1 MAEAEIADPGV
12 GFGQGRGTRGKE
24 VTMTTL
30 HHDPVATRS
39 DGKPGLRVV
48 TITGREELDPSEPW
62 ETPATES
69 DIKELSTRRFERL
82 PHRPMN
88 IREVPAGALDALR
101 AVVGEV
107 GLHQLFVIP
116 RVARVAGTDQAG
128 WVLSPTE
135 VLAVGA
141 ERLAVWLNDPAGPR
155 IRADLPLGEVV
166 AMLDRT
172 VLLHGRL
179 ELITRDSS
187 VVIRYNTVGRPEIRA
202 LLQPVR
208 AASAPATTALPS
220 GTGRDPASLPHKWM
234 ALIHSTEVGQQD
246 EPMVVAAG
254 DLDDRSPHL
263 HDGVAALTAREL
275 VVATDPTPDV
285 HMAQYGFDLAVVPR
299 SRLMGID
306 GHASTLVISV
316 DAAPGRVEL
325 RIAAHASLVA
335 EAVKLLKPLA
345 ATNRS

>member
-1 MAEAEIADPGV
+1 
-12 GFGQGRGTRGKE
+12 
-24 VTMTTL
+24 MTTL
-30 HHDPVATRS
+30 HQDQSAA
-39 DGKPGLRVV
+39 GIGGAPGLRVA

-88 IREVPAGALDALR
+88 IREVPAGALEALR
-101 AVVGEV
+101 PVVGDV

-155 IRADLPLGEVV
+155 IRANLPISEVV
-166 AMLDRT
+166 ALLDRT

-179 ELITRDSS
+179 ELIGRDASI
-187 VVIRYNTVGRPEIRA
+187 VVRYNTVGRAEVRA
-202 LLQPVR
+202 LLQPIR
-208 AASAPATTALPS
+208 AMATPTAAALPS
-220 GTGRDPASLPHKWM
+220 GSGRDPASLPHKWM

-246 EPMVVAAG
+246 AAMVVAAG
-254 DLDDRSPHL
+254 DLANPEPLL
-263 HDGVAALTAREL
+263 HNGVAVLTEREL

-285 HMAQYGFDLAVVPR
+285 KMAQYGFDLAVVPR
-299 SRLMGID
+299 SRLLGLH
-306 GHASTLVISV
+306 GHGSSLVITA
-316 DAAPGRVEL
+316 DAVPGRVEL
-325 RIAAHASLVA
+325 RITAHESLVA
-335 EAVKLLKPLA
+335 DTVKVLKPLVSS
-345 ATNRS
+345 TPS

>member
-1 MAEAEIADPGV
+1 MTAVKP
-12 GFGQGRGTRGKE
+12 RGKE
-24 VTMTTL
+24 VTVTTL
-30 HHDPVATRS
+30 HQDPTAA
-39 DGKPGLRVV
+39 GIEGAPELRVV

-62 ETPATES
+62 ETPATEA

-88 IREVPAGALDALR
+88 IREVPAGALEALR
-101 AVVGEV
+101 PVVGDV

-141 ERLAVWLNDPAGPR
+141 DRLAVWLNDPEGPR
-155 IRADLPLGEVV
+155 IRANLPLSEVV
-166 AMLDRT
+166 ALLDRT

-179 ELITRDSS
+179 ELIGRDASI
-187 VVIRYNTVGRPEIRA
+187 VIRYNTVGRAEVRA
-202 LLQPVR
+202 LLQPIR
-208 AASAPATTALPS
+208 SLATPAETALPA

-234 ALIHSTEVGQQD
+234 ALVHSTEVGRQD

-254 DLDDRSPHL
+254 NLASRAPLL
-263 HDGVAALTAREL
+263 HNGVAVLTAREL

-285 HMAQYGFDLAVVPR
+285 HMAPYGFDLAVVPR
-299 SRLMGID
+299 SRLLGVD
-306 GHASTLVISV
+306 GRKSTLVITA

-335 EAVKLLKPLA
+335 ETVKLLKPLA
-345 ATNRS
+345 IAGRT

>member
-1 MAEAEIADPGV
+1 VEP
-12 GFGQGRGTRGKE
+12 RGKE
-24 VTMTTL
+24 VTVTTL
-30 HHDPVATRS
+30 HQDPTAA
-39 DGKPGLRVV
+39 GIGGAPGRRVV
-48 TITGREELDPSEPW
+48 AITGREELDPSEPW
-62 ETPATES
+62 ETPATEA

-88 IREVPAGALDALR
+88 IREVPAGALEALR
-101 AVVGEV
+101 AAVGDV

-141 ERLAVWLNDPAGPR
+141 DRLAVWLNDPAGPR
-155 IRADLPLGEVV
+155 IRATLPLNEVV
-166 AMLDRT
+166 ALLDRT

-179 ELITRDSS
+179 ELIGRDASI
-187 VVIRYNTVGRPEIRA
+187 VVRYNTVGRPEVRA
-202 LLQPVR
+202 LLQPIR
-208 AASAPATTALPS
+208 SLATPADTALPA
-220 GTGRDPASLPHKWM
+220 GAGRDPASLPHKWM
-234 ALIHSTEVGQQD
+234 ALAHSTEVGRQD

-254 DLDDRSPHL
+254 DLTNRAPLL
-263 HDGVAALTAREL
+263 HNGVAVLTAREL

-299 SRLMGID
+299 SRLLGVD
-306 GHASTLVISV
+306 GHKSTLVITA
-316 DAAPGRVEL
+316 DAKPGRVEM

-335 EAVKLLKPLA
+335 ETVKLLKPLV
-345 ATNRS
+345 TPGQS

>member
-1 MAEAEIADPGV
+1 
-12 GFGQGRGTRGKE
+12 
-24 VTMTTL
+24 VTVTTL
-30 HHDPVATRS
+30 HRDQTAARA
-39 DGKPGLRVV
+39 GGEPGLRVV
-48 TITGREELDPSEPW
+48 TITGREELDPAEPW
-62 ETPATES
+62 ETPATEA

-101 AVVGEV
+101 SVVGEV

-155 IRADLPLGEVV
+155 IRADLPLSEVV

-179 ELITRDSS
+179 ELISRDTS
-187 VVIRYNTVGRPEIRA
+187 VVVRYNTVGRPEIRA
-202 LLQPVR
+202 LLQPIR
-208 AASAPATTALPS
+208 AAAMPGNTTLPA
-220 GTGRDPASLPHKWM
+220 GTGRDAASLPHKWM
-234 ALIHSTEVGQQD
+234 ALIRSTEVGQQD
-246 EPMVVAAG
+246 ESMVVAAG
-254 DLDDRSPHL
+254 DLGNDAPLL
-263 HDGVAALTAREL
+263 HNGVAVLTAREL

-285 HMAQYGFDLAVVPR
+285 HMAPYGFDLAVVPR
-299 SRLMGID
+299 SRLLGLD
-306 GHASTLVISV
+306 GRKSTLVIKA

-335 EAVKLLKPLA
+335 EAVKVLKPLV
-345 ATNRS
+345 ATSPS